1 VTTALDIITR
11 ALKVIQCLGDSETP
25 TNTEAT
31 DCLVSLNAMLKTWSA
46 QSLSVFKI
54 EQDVFPLVVNQGTY
68 TVGIGGNFNIERPT
82 RLEPGSFAR
91 WQAVDYPL
99 ESIGR
104 EAYDGIRVKG
114 TKGIPY
120 VMFLDDDYPL
130 ANLTFYYVPIYAFE
144 LHLNQLADLTQF
156 TSLTGT
162 LNMPPEYEECL
173 VFNLAIR
180 IAPEFNGTVS
190 PQVQMIA
197 SETKST
203 IRAINAQD
211 LSIQTEIGRM
221 GRGKFNI
228 NSGYSS

>member
-1 VTTALDIITR
+1 MTTALDIITR
-11 ALKVIQCLGDSETP
+11 SLKVIQCLGDSEAP
-25 TNTEAT
+25 TSTEAN
-31 DCLVSLNAMLKTWSA
+31 DCLTSMNAMLKTWSA

-54 EQDVFPLVVNQGTY
+54 EQDIFPMVVGQQTY
-68 TVGIGGNFNIERPT
+68 TIGIGGNLNIERPT

-91 WQAVDYPL
+91 WQAVDYPIV
-99 ESIGR
+99 SIDR
-104 EAYDGIRVKG
+104 AAYDAIHVKG

-130 ANLTFYYVPIYAFE
+130 ANLSFFYVPIYAFD
-144 LHLNQLADLTQF
+144 LHLNSLADLTQF
-156 TSLTGT
+156 TSLTDA

-190 PQVQMIA
+190 DQVKLIA

-203 IRAINAQD
+203 IRSINAQD
-211 LSIQTEIGRM
+211 ISIETEIGTM

-228 NSGYSS
+228 NSGFSS